1 MGGKRPDQ
9 YRIDPDDSRTT
20 DNKFNPNTPNEADIE
35 DELYSRVME
44 GEQSV
49 KKNPQPKRP
58 KREAEEG

>member
-9 YRIDPDDSRTT
+9 YRIDPDDSQTT
-20 DNKFNPNTPNEADIE
+20 DNKFRPNTPNEGDME

-49 KKNPQPKRP
+49 KKEPLRRRAK
-58 KREAEEG
+58 EETEEG